1 MLQIRAAVKMFG
13 EMSKSQHSKKLS
25 GTNHH
30 MSIDWSS
37 QELDEA
43 NTLATNA
50 RIETKASI
58 ISRVGAQVLSTG
70 AGGWRV
76 RDAVNRVSRALGVT
90 TSVSLG
96 LCDITCSVR
105 SETDHCTQTVVLP
118 ESGVNTNKIIQLG
131 EFLREIDAQGEA
143 SAEVLS
149 SNECTFRHSERSER
163 ASASEVEESTCDPRK
178 LAGQTCNSAAAEGR
192 SFDSRGA
199 LARVDAGC
207 DTLRQSPQTADA
219 HSSLHKSC
227 APKAHPFRHSERS
240 ERASAS
246 EVEESTCDPRK
257 LAGQTPFTVG
267 DYHEK
272 MDAIA
277 ATPPLYSPAISG
289 LASAVA
295 CGAFTFLLG
304 GGIIEMVCAAAGAG
318 VGQFVRRLLLARKI
332 NQLLS
337 VGVAVALSCAVY
349 VALLF
354 AIGAFVPGAA
364 SHQVGYI
371 GAMLFVIP
379 GFPLITSCLDM
390 FMFDMRSGIE
400 RMTYA
405 VVTIVI
411 ATVIGWLL
419 AMAFQLKPGDFDALP
434 FTEAQ
439 LCGLRFVAAFV
450 GVFGFS
456 IMFNS
461 PLRVALIAG
470 VIGGVS
476 DTLNLE
482 LVNAFGAAP
491 EIGAFAGAL
500 LAGLLAG
507 SVWSATKLSR
517 TAFTVPSIVIMI
529 PGLYLYK
536 AMFYMASFETIDA
549 LTWLIRAVMV
559 ILFLPLG
566 LAAARAITDV
576 HWRHTS

>member
-1 MLQIRAAVKMFG
+1 
-13 EMSKSQHSKKLS
+13 
-25 GTNHH
+25 
-30 MSIDWSS
+30 
-37 QELDEA
+37 
-43 NTLATNA
+43 
-50 RIETKASI
+50 
-58 ISRVGAQVLSTG
+58 
-70 AGGWRV
+70 
-76 RDAVNRVSRALGVT
+76 
-90 TSVSLG
+90 
-96 LCDITCSVR
+96 
-105 SETDHCTQTVVLP
+105 
-118 ESGVNTNKIIQLG
+118 
-131 EFLREIDAQGEA
+131 
-143 SAEVLS
+143 
-149 SNECTFRHSERSER
+149 
-163 ASASEVEESTCDPRK
+163 
-178 LAGQTCNSAAAEGR
+178 
-192 SFDSRGA
+192 
-199 LARVDAGC
+199 
-207 DTLRQSPQTADA
+207 
-219 HSSLHKSC
+219 
-227 APKAHPFRHSERS
+227 
-240 ERASAS
+240 
-246 EVEESTCDPRK
+246 
-257 LAGQTPFTVG
+257 
-267 DYHEK
+267 

-277 ATPPLYSPAISG
+277 ATPPLYSPVISG

>member
-1 MLQIRAAVKMFG
+1 M
-13 EMSKSQHSKKLS
+13 
-25 GTNHH
+25 
-30 MSIDWSS
+30 
-37 QELDEA
+37 
-43 NTLATNA
+43 
-50 RIETKASI
+50 
-58 ISRVGAQVLSTG
+58 
-70 AGGWRV
+70 
-76 RDAVNRVSRALGVT
+76 
-90 TSVSLG
+90 
-96 LCDITCSVR
+96 
-105 SETDHCTQTVVLP
+105 
-118 ESGVNTNKIIQLG
+118 
-131 EFLREIDAQGEA
+131 
-143 SAEVLS
+143 
-149 SNECTFRHSERSER
+149 
-163 ASASEVEESTCDPRK
+163 
-178 LAGQTCNSAAAEGR
+178 
-192 SFDSRGA
+192 
-199 LARVDAGC
+199 
-207 DTLRQSPQTADA
+207 
-219 HSSLHKSC
+219 
-227 APKAHPFRHSERS
+227 
-240 ERASAS
+240 
-246 EVEESTCDPRK
+246 
-257 LAGQTPFTVG
+257 G

>member
-199 LARVDAGC
+199 LARVDAG
-207 DTLRQSPQTADA
+207 
-219 HSSLHKSC
+219 
-227 APKAHPFRHSERS
+227 
-240 ERASAS
+240 
-246 EVEESTCDPRK
+246 CDPRK

-507 SVWSATKLSR
+507 GVWSATKLSR

-549 LTWLIRAVMV
+549 FTWLIRAVMV

>member
-43 NTLATNA
+43 NTLVTNA

-149 SNECTFRHSERSER
+149 PNECTFRHSERSER

-178 LAGQTCNSAAAEGR
+178 LAGQTDTSARANDAVHTCTKEAAA
-192 SFDSRGA
+192 A
-199 LARVDAGC
+199 
-207 DTLRQSPQTADA
+207 
-219 HSSLHKSC
+219 
-227 APKAHPFRHSERS
+227 
-240 ERASAS
+240 
-246 EVEESTCDPRK
+246 
-257 LAGQTPFTVG
+257 PFTVG